1 MLSGRT
7 SKVLPSYIEN
17 FLSGNYLIEK
27 TSIADLQWIIV
38 VIIVIIII
46 CIFVM
51 LFCLA
56 SLMSES
62 VYLIW

>member
-27 TSIADLQWIIV
+27 TSIADLQ
-38 VIIVIIII
+38 
-46 CIFVM
+46 
-51 LFCLA
+51 
-56 SLMSES
+56 
-62 VYLIW
+62 